1 MRSRFFRCLK
11 AADSHF
17 ICHLIPLWLGKNSDK
32 MGCICCSAFFSVT
45 GAGPRSQY
53 DIFVLLRLRE
63 IPLSGPRSQYDIFV
77 LLRLL
82 RQRDSWPSCVLIS
95 NQSPCL
101 SAVSP
106 LEMYSVL
113 ATGGSKYSLKY
124 REEDFKTL
132 PIAKYRSFPVLFI
145 FNLINFSINLGSWK
159 KNYIFYYS
167 PERNDKKSTLFK
179 WGCIV

>member
-1 MRSRFFRCLK
+1 MCASERFCLFCVHRREKQPVGCFESRMIY
-11 AADSHF
+11 SYY
-17 ICHLIPLWLGKNSDK
+17 SD
-32 MGCICCSAFFSVT
+32 FS
-45 GAGPRSQY
+45 G
-53 DIFVLLRLRE
+53 RE
-63 IPLSGPRSQYDIFV
+63 ILDP
-77 LLRLL
+77 
-82 RQRDSWPSCVLIS
+82 VLIS

-106 LEMYSVL
+106 SVMYSVL

-159 KNYIFYYS
+159 HKLCILLFSWKERQETNFFLDIYISLLYISFYPIS
-167 PERNDKKSTLFK
+167 GAS
-179 WGCIV
+179 